1 MVGRKRGAARGS
13 YNEEDTV
20 RTLEVCL
27 GFLLEVLP
35 GPDQKIL
42 GHRHCTDQ

>member
-1 MVGRKRGAARGS
+1 MVGRKRGAVRGT
-13 YNEEDTV
+13 YDEEGAV

-35 GPDQKIL
+35 GQDQKNL
-42 GHRHCTDQ
+42 GHRHCTD

>member
-1 MVGRKRGAARGS
+1 MVGRKKGMVRGI
-13 YNEEDTV
+13 YDEEGAV

-42 GHRHCTDQ
+42 GHRHCPD